1 MPKNRQKLHEK
12 LLPVCYQMCFLAH
25 QGAPCASVKEPA
37 AIIMRSNQRPNA
49 EAAKKKAEK
58 KYNPAVVRIR
68 MKAKIFFHF
77 FAKYKLFVLGNEKIA
92 KPTEKAKAKTRNH
105 KEQR

>member
-1 MPKNRQKLHEK
+1 
-12 LLPVCYQMCFLAH
+12 
-25 QGAPCASVKEPA
+25 
-37 AIIMRSNQRPNA
+37 
-49 EAAKKKAEK
+49 
-58 KYNPAVVRIR
+58 

-92 KPTEKAKAKTRNH
+92 KTTEKAKAKTRNH